1 MQPGYPGSGQDPY
14 NQQPPSD
21 PFPPNYGQ
29 YPPQPDPY
37 AQPQQPASG
46 APYQDPYAP
55 PQEYS
60 VQQPTSGQPY
70 DPYQQPQSAPPVSY
84 PPAYPAAP
92 GYQAPGYQ
100 QPGYQQPAGYPGG
113 APGYPQAA
121 QPAGKNTFAIVS
133 LILGIAALVLQCCYG
148 AGILLGGAAVV
159 LGYLAQQKVKTENA
173 GGRGMALA
181 GLICGGI
188 GAVLSLI
195 WLILIIANI
204 A

>member
-21 PFPPNYGQ
+21 PFAPNYGQ

-46 APYQDPYAP
+46 APYQDPYGP

-70 DPYQQPQSAPPVSY
+70 DPYQQPQSAPPTSY
-84 PPAYPAAP
+84 PPSYQGAP

-100 QPGYQQPAGYPGG
+100 PPVVYPGT
-113 APGYPQAA
+113 APGYS
-121 QPAGKNTFAIVS
+121 QPAPSGNNTFALIS
-133 LILGIAALVLQCCYG
+133 MILGITSLVLQCCYG
-148 AGILLGGAAVV
+148 VGILLGGAAIV
-159 LGYLAQQKVKTENA
+159 LGYLAQQKVKNENA
-173 GGRGMALA
+173 AGKGMAQA
-181 GLICGGI
+181 GLITGSI
-188 GAVLSLI
+188 GAALSLI
-195 WLILIIANI
+195 WLIVIVANV
-204 A
+204 

>member
-21 PFPPNYGQ
+21 PFAPNYGQ

-46 APYQDPYAP
+46 SPYQDPYAA

-70 DPYQQPQSAPPVSY
+70 DPYQQPQSAPPTSY
-84 PPAYPAAP
+84 PPSYQGAP
-92 GYQAPGYQ
+92 GYQPGYQ
-100 QPGYQQPAGYPGG
+100 PPVVYPGS
-113 APGYPQAA
+113 APGYPQGGA
-121 QPAGKNTFAIVS
+121 PSGGTNTFAVVS

-159 LGYLAQQKVKTENA
+159 LGYLAQQKVKNENA
-173 GGRGMALA
+173 GGRGLALA
-181 GLICGGI
+181 GLICGAA
-188 GAVLSLI
+188 GAALSLI
-195 WLILIIANI
+195 WLIVIISGA
-204 A
+204 